1 MLQPGDLNER
11 VYVAQFENF
20 GDGGYGGYQ
29 EETGGQ
35 GGKFVWCKW
44 EPTGGEIKQEDG
56 RDIQYESVTATFRKN
71 SVYPLADGT
80 NISSDSF
87 VLLDGIKYQIEALYD
102 NKYKFFVE
110 AKLITMIN
118 P

>member
-1 MLQPGDLNER
+1 MFQPGDLNTR
-11 VYVAQFENF
+11 VKVAQFENF
-20 GDGGYGGYQ
+20 GDGGYGGYN

-35 GGKFVWCKW
+35 DSKFVWCKW

-56 RDIQYESVTATFRKN
+56 RDIQYESVTAIFRKN
-71 SVYPLADGT
+71 SVYPMSST
-80 NISSDSF
+80 NISSNTF
-87 VLLDGIKYQIEALYD
+87 VLLNGQKYQIEALYD
-102 NKYKFFVE
+102 NKYKYFVE